1 MNQQVDHYLAQGC
14 GRCKLYETP
23 ACKVHNWQKELVS
36 LRLILLQCG
45 LNEEVKWSHPC
56 YTFNGKNLIMLYA
69 FKEYCAITFF
79 NGALLQDNSNLL
91 VQQTENVQSG
101 RQMRFNSSQTIIDN
115 EATIKAYI
123 FEAIEVE
130 KAGIKIEPKKTE
142 DYPVPEEL
150 TIEFEKSSE
159 FKKAFK
165 ALTPGRQRGYLL
177 HFAQP
182 KQSTTRTNRI
192 EKYRQAI
199 MHGKGMHD

>member
-159 FKKAFK
+159 FKKAFR

-192 EKYRQAI
+192 EKYRHAI

>member
-142 DYPVPEEL
+142 DYPVPDEL
-150 TIEFEKSSE
+150 IIEFEKSSE

>member
-23 ACKVHNWQKELVS
+23 ACKVHNWQRELVS

-115 EATIKAYI
+115 EAAIKAYI

>member
-23 ACKVHNWQKELVS
+23 ACKVHNWQRELVS

-69 FKEYCAITFF
+69 FKEYCGITFF
-79 NGALLQDNSNLL
+79 NGALLQDNSKIL
-91 VQQTENVQSG
+91 VQQTENVQAG
-101 RQMRFNSSQTIIDN
+101 RQMRFNSSQTIIEN
-115 EATIKAYI
+115 EAVIKAYI

-150 TIEFEKSSE
+150 TIEFEKFSE

-199 MHGKGMHD
+199 MLGKGMHD

>member
-23 ACKVHNWQKELVS
+23 ACKVHNWQRELVS

>member
-23 ACKVHNWQKELVS
+23 ACKVHNWLKELVL
-36 LRLILLQCG
+36 LRSILLQCG

-79 NGALLQDNSNLL
+79 NGALLQDNSKML

-101 RQMRFNSSQTIIDN
+101 RQMRFNSSQTIIEN

-142 DYPVPEEL
+142 DYLVPEEL

-159 FKKAFK
+159 FKKAFNS
-165 ALTPGRQRGYLL
+165 LTPGRQRGYLL
-177 HFAQP
+177 HFTQP

-199 MHGKGMHD
+199 MLGKGMHD